1 MHLHGHLRGG
11 GGRGERWG
19 LDLVFLAYNFSV
31 GRSSP
36 FCLAGRDEVASGDVE
51 IRFPVATCGDPVC
64 SSVVVSADMHM
75 QHPCLPR
82 RVPHSTSPTKFPSA
96 HAPR

>member
-1 MHLHGHLRGG
+1 MDISGEGG
-11 GGRGERWG
+11 TRS
-19 LDLVFLAYNFSV
+19 VFL
-31 GRSSP
+31 GLPLLCRSSP

-82 RVPHSTSPTKFPSA
+82 RVPLPKYLIDERVQTP
-96 HAPR
+96 APK